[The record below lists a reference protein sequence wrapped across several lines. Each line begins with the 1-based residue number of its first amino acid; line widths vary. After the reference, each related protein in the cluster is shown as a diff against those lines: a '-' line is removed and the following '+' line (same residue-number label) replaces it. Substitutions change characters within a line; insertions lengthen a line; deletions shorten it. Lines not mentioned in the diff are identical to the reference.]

1 MLSSLQLNQRDKF
14 LTVDVFVFDYLLKK
28 KSKIVYSMFF
38 VPNQTQREWGFII
51 VIPLCG
57 SENLLCCN
65 LHSRPFLGGRPA
77 NPLLYSAVEG
87 SGLCVRV

>member
-1 MLSSLQLNQRDKF
+1 MVPGLVMLCLPLRLNQRDKF
-14 LTVDVFVFDYLLKK
+14 LTVVGVFFFNYLLKK
-28 KSKIVYSMFF
+28 KIRLFIQCSFF
-38 VPNQTQREWGFII
+38 VPNQTQCEWGFII

-77 NPLLYSAVEG
+77 NPL
-87 SGLCVRV
+87 